1 MKTIIQRVSHAEVI
15 VKNRVLGSIQS
26 GLVVFLGIGPNDTY
40 HQVVSMVDK
49 ILRLRI
55 FNDNKGKMNFN
66 LIDINGSLLVV
77 SQFTLYADCLKGNR
91 PSFIKAADRVHAKK
105 IYNEFVNYMHQ
116 HQINCKSGEFGA
128 HMEVS
133 LVNDGPVTLIVDTK
147 E

>member
-26 GLVVFLGIGPNDTY
+26 GLVVFLGVGPNDTY
-40 HQVVSMVDK
+40 HQVVAMVDK

-77 SQFTLYADCLKGNR
+77 SQFTLYGDCLKGNR

-105 IYNEFVNYMHQ
+105 IYNEFVNYIVQ
-116 HQINCKSGEFGA
+116 QKINVKTGKFGA
-128 HMEVS
+128 DMQVS
-133 LVNDGPVTLIVDTK
+133 LINMGPATFTLEV
-147 E
+147 